1 MSHLGGKSDNRI
13 NNFTNSQINLKSIIN
28 RLMLAL
34 GVGLLPIVQQTH
46 QIFQSCVFKLNHC
59 ERQLLHLYTNCEDQV
74 LQTRLRI
81 LVIKPPV
88 SKTSRNKTI
97 LHVVLAVSSTTA
109 VPGSGTALTKQ
120 KTEQVV
126 HAASPCPR
134 HLGVIVGIVWSQSLS
149 SILKSQVRDCKKD
162 EANVFS
168 PGSLTVMPDPL
179 TLTEQPKPGS
189 RHSPAHSAAAV
200 FPEHF

>member
-1 MSHLGGKSDNRI
+1 MLEDSFSRGGVRGVMSHLGGKSDNRI

-28 RLMLAL
+28 RLMFAL

-88 SKTSRNKTI
+88 SKTSRNKLSYMLFWRFRPQQLFQARG
-97 LHVVLAVSSTTA
+97 LH
-109 VPGSGTALTKQ
+109 
-120 KTEQVV
+120 
-126 HAASPCPR
+126 
-134 HLGVIVGIVWSQSLS
+134 
-149 SILKSQVRDCKKD
+149 
-162 EANVFS
+162 
-168 PGSLTVMPDPL
+168 
-179 TLTEQPKPGS
+179 
-189 RHSPAHSAAAV
+189 
-200 FPEHF
+200 